1 MSIFFDFIRNSLFRS
16 KKDSFLSRISKNIFF
31 WVFLLKKKH
40 IRKRSIFSQKP
51 WTNPFAKCHFSGLK
65 SILFYPEYQKMFLS
79 GLFLLKKDIEIKVY
93 FVTKKPWSNPFQ
105 KYRFFDLL
113 QNFPFEVEKAFFS
126 ILNIKKMCLFSLF
139 LQNMTERSI
148 FWQKPWTNRL
158 SQMTFFFRFVK
169 LDCVSLKGIH
179 FYTDYKK
186 RSVFT

>member
-16 KKDSFLSRISKNIFF
+16 KKHSFLSRLSKNVSFWSFF
-31 WVFLLKKKH
+31 AQ
-40 IRKRSIFSQKP
+40 KRHR
-51 WTNPFAKCHFSGLK
+51 NK
-65 SILFYPEYQKMFLS
+65 SLFC
-79 GLFLLKKDIEIKVY
+79 D
-93 FVTKKPWSNPFQ
+93 KKPWSNPFQ

-113 QNFPFEVEKAFFS
+113 QNFTFEVEKAFFS

-139 LQNMTERSI
+139 LQNMRERSI

>member
-40 IRKRSIFSQKP
+40 IRKRSIFLQKP

-65 SILFYPEYQKMFLS
+65 SILFYPDYQKMFLS
-79 GLFLLKKDIEIKVY
+79 GLFLLKKEIEIKVY

-113 QNFPFEVEKAFFS
+113 LNFTFEVKKAFFS
-126 ILNIKKMCLFSLF
+126 ILNIKKNVSFFAFFAKHERKVDF
-139 LQNMTERSI
+139 LAKTM
-148 FWQKPWTNRL
+148 
-158 SQMTFFFRFVK
+158 
-169 LDCVSLKGIH
+169 D
-179 FYTDYKK
+179 
-186 RSVFT
+186 